1 MAHHTEN
8 LLGAETP
15 ASGSVF
21 TRLRLLFG
29 YRNRNHSRIFQVKQ
43 TVEPGQTQGNFEMKP
58 RRITVVVAAE
68 WVSPVQTILNRRI
81 GLVFGIFVPGVF
93 WILTGTALAQGS
105 RFYVGVP
112 VMAERLNV
120 FYEKTVDNTDPRN
133 ISPSK
138 GRVYRADD
146 SSAGTAGDVGFLAGY
161 RIPLGPSGVFLSGEG
176 DLTFPSGAVQ
186 GHFDGAGASESRS
199 QLGENW
205 PEDWSFEK
213 NRSYGLTVRLGA
225 GISMFSGL
233 SVYALAGLRRLD
245 ATLSADYVGCF
256 SSELCTTAE
265 EFTSGTFKYDED
277 FTGWTTGGGLEKR
290 LGNAAIRGEL
300 RYTDY
305 RSAGRIVPYDDL
317 GIKVPIGLEA
327 DGIGLLV
334 SLLWYF

>member
-1 MAHHTEN
+1 MNT
-8 LLGAETP
+8 
-15 ASGSVF
+15 
-21 TRLRLLFG
+21 
-29 YRNRNHSRIFQVKQ
+29 VK
-43 TVEPGQTQGNFEMKP
+43 
-58 RRITVVVAAE
+58 A
-68 WVSPVQTILNRRI
+68 ILNWRST
-81 GLVFGIFVPGVF
+81 LVFIFFVTGVF
-93 WILTGTALAQGS
+93 WILTDTALAQES

-112 VMAERLNV
+112 VMAERLDV

-146 SSAGTAGDVGFLAGY
+146 SSAGTAGGVGFLAGY
-161 RIPLGPSGVFLSGEG
+161 RVPLGPSGIFVSGEG
-176 DLTFPSGAVQ
+176 DVTFPGGAVR
-186 GHFDGAGASESRS
+186 GHFEGAGASESRT

-225 GISMFSGL
+225 GMPALSGL

-245 ATLSADYVGCF
+245 ATLRADYVGCF
-256 SSELCTTAE
+256 SSELCTDAE

-277 FTGWTTGGGLEKR
+277 FTGSTTGGGLEKR

-305 RSAGRIVPYDDL
+305 RSADRVVPYDDL
-317 GIKVPIGLEA
+317 GIKVPVGLEA
-327 DGIGLLV
+327 DGVGLLV

>member
-1 MAHHTEN
+1 MAYHTED

-15 ASGSVF
+15 SSGSVF
-21 TRLRLLFG
+21 TTLRLSFVG
-29 YRNRNHSRIFQVKQ
+29 RNRNYSRIFQVKQ
-43 TVEPGQTQGNFEMKP
+43 IAAPGQTQGNFEMKP
-58 RRITVVVAAE
+58 RRIAVVVAE
-68 WVSPVQTILNRRI
+68 ELVSTAKAILNWRN
-81 GLVFGIFVPGVF
+81 GLVFIFFVTGVF
-93 WILTGTALAQGS
+93 GILADTALAQGS

-133 ISPSK
+133 ISPNA

-146 SSAGTAGDVGFLAGY
+146 SAVGTAGDVGFLAGY
-161 RIPLGPSGVFLSGEG
+161 RIPLGPSGIYLSGEA
-176 DLTFPSGAVQ
+176 DVAFPSGAVR
-186 GHFDGAGASESRS
+186 GRFEGAGASERRM
-199 QLGENW
+199 QLGESW

-213 NRSYGLTVRLGA
+213 DRSYGLTVRLGA
-225 GISMFSGL
+225 GIPTGFGL

-245 ATLSADYVGCF
+245 TTLNADYVGCF
-256 SSELCTTAE
+256 SSELCTATE
-265 EFTSGTFKYDED
+265 EFTSGTFSYDEG
-277 FTGWTTGGGLEKR
+277 FTGWTTGGGLEKK
-290 LGNAAIRGEL
+290 LWNAAIRGEL

-305 RSAGRIVPYDDL
+305 RSAGRVVPYDDL

>member
-1 MAHHTEN
+1 M
-8 LLGAETP
+8 
-15 ASGSVF
+15 V
-21 TRLRLLFG
+21 
-29 YRNRNHSRIFQVKQ
+29 
-43 TVEPGQTQGNFEMKP
+43 P
-58 RRITVVVAAE
+58 RRVAVVASEE
-68 WVSPVQTILNRRI
+68 WVNTVKAILNWRSC
-81 GLVFGIFVPGVF
+81 LVFIFFVTGLF
-93 WILTGTALAQGS
+93 WILTDTALAQGS

-112 VMAERLNV
+112 VTAERLNV

-138 GRVYRADD
+138 GRIYRADD
-146 SSAGTAGDVGFLAGY
+146 SSVGTAGGVGFLAGY
-161 RIPLGPSGVFLSGEG
+161 RVPLGPSGVFVSGEG
-176 DLTFPSGAVQ
+176 DVTFPGGAVQ
-186 GHFDGAGASESRS
+186 GHFEGSGPSESRS

-213 NRSYGLTVRLGA
+213 NRSYGVTIRLGA
-225 GISMFSGL
+225 GMPALLGL

-245 ATLSADYVGCF
+245 ATLNADYVGCF
-256 SSELCTTAE
+256 SSELCTSAE

-290 LGNAAIRGEL
+290 LGNAAVRGEL

-305 RSAGRIVPYDDL
+305 RSAGRVVPYDDL

-327 DGIGLLV
+327 DGVGLLV

>member
-1 MAHHTEN
+1 MNTVKAI
-8 LLGAETP
+8 L
-15 ASGSVF
+15 S
-21 TRLRLLFG
+21 LRSSF
-29 YRNRNHSRIFQVKQ
+29 
-43 TVEPGQTQGNFEMKP
+43 
-58 RRITVVVAAE
+58 
-68 WVSPVQTILNRRI
+68 
-81 GLVFGIFVPGVF
+81 VFGAFVTGVF
-93 WILTGTALAQGS
+93 WILANTALAQGS

-112 VMAERLNV
+112 MMAERLDV

-146 SSAGTAGDVGFLAGY
+146 SSAGTAGGVGFLAGY

-176 DLTFPSGAVQ
+176 DLSFPSGAVQ
-186 GHFDGAGASESRS
+186 GHFEGAGASESRS
-199 QLGENW
+199 QLGESW

-225 GISMFSGL
+225 GMPALSGL

-256 SSELCTTAE
+256 SSELCAPTE

-277 FTGWTTGGGLEKR
+277 FTGWTTGAGLEKR
-290 LGNAAIRGEL
+290 LGNASIRGEL

-305 RSAGRIVPYDDL
+305 RSAGRVVPYDDL

>member
-1 MAHHTEN
+1 
-8 LLGAETP
+8 
-15 ASGSVF
+15 
-21 TRLRLLFG
+21 
-29 YRNRNHSRIFQVKQ
+29 
-43 TVEPGQTQGNFEMKP
+43 MKP
-58 RRITVVVAAE
+58 CRIAVLVAE
-68 WVSPVQTILNRRI
+68 ELVSTAKAVLSLRS
-81 GLVFGIFVPGVF
+81 GFVFGIFVSGVF
-93 WILTGTALAQGS
+93 WILADTALAQGS

-112 VMAERLNV
+112 VMAERLDV

-133 ISPSK
+133 ISSSK

-146 SSAGTAGDVGFLAGY
+146 SSAGTAGGVGVLAGY
-161 RIPLGPSGVFLSGEG
+161 RFPIGPSGIYLSGEG
-176 DLTFPSGAVQ
+176 DLIFPGGAVR
-186 GHFDGAGASESRS
+186 GRFEGAGFSENRR
-199 QLGENW
+199 QLGESW

-213 NRSYGLTVRLGA
+213 NRNYGFTVRLGA
-225 GISMFSGL
+225 AIPMSSGL

-245 ATLSADYVGCF
+245 ATLRADYVGCF
-256 SSELCTTAE
+256 SSELCTAAE

-305 RSAGRIVPYDDL
+305 RSAGRVVPYDDL

-327 DGIGLLV
+327 DGVGLLV

>member
-1 MAHHTEN
+1 MAHHTEKP
-8 LLGAETP
+8 LRAETP
-15 ASGSVF
+15 SSDSVF
-21 TRLRLLFG
+21 TTLRLSFVG
-29 YRNRNHSRIFQVKQ
+29 RNRNYSHIFQVKQ
-43 TVEPGQTQGNFEMKP
+43 IAAPGQTQGNFEMKP
-58 RRITVVVAAE
+58 RRIAVVVAE
-68 WVSPVQTILNRRI
+68 ELVSTAKAILNGRN
-81 GLVFGIFVPGVF
+81 GLVFIFFVTGVF
-93 WILTGTALAQGS
+93 GVLSDTALAQRS

-112 VMAERLNV
+112 VMAERLDV

-133 ISPSK
+133 LSPSK

-146 SSAGTAGDVGFLAGY
+146 SSVGTAGGVGFLAGY
-161 RIPLGPSGVFLSGEG
+161 RVPLGPSGVFVSGEG
-176 DLTFPSGAVQ
+176 DVTFPGGAVQ
-186 GHFDGAGASESRS
+186 GHFEGAGASESRS

-213 NRSYGLTVRLGA
+213 NRSYGVTIRLGA
-225 GISMFSGL
+225 GMPALSGL

-256 SSELCTTAE
+256 SSELCTSAE

-277 FTGWTTGGGLEKR
+277 FTGWTTGAGLEKR
-290 LGNAAIRGEL
+290 LGNASIRGEL

-305 RSAGRIVPYDDL
+305 RSAGRVVPYDDL

-327 DGIGLLV
+327 DGVGLLV